1 MYDILYPIIEHYIGG
16 KVNGIERNDEFVF
29 FQTSLGQGGKIEK
42 NILGNWDL
50 KIDDEKVAEIEDV
63 LFSIFCEA
71 RDQPPIDKYYKKLLS
86 IRGGELN
93 YRSNVLVEQL
103 ISSIEYLLLHP
114 DIRINNPVSFG
125 YFFIFDYKGA
135 KQILVLN

>member
-16 KVNGIERNDEFVF
+16 RVNMVKRIEDHVF
-29 FQTSLGQGGKIEK
+29 FETSLGKDGRIEK
-42 NILGNWDL
+42 NVLGNWDL
-50 KIDDEKVAEIEDV
+50 SIDDEKVAEIEDT

-71 RDQPPIDKYYKKLLS
+71 KDQPPIDKYYHKLLK
-86 IRGGELN
+86 IRGNELN

-114 DIRINNPVSFG
+114 DIKINNPVSFG
-125 YFFIFDYKGA
+125 YFFIFEYKGT
-135 KQILVLN
+135 KQIIVLN